1 MEIQKTTDTGI
12 MSKRKVLEE
21 LSRSAASLE
30 RMDRWGFRFLKE
42 DSNLKCHLSISFT
55 DAAWPAELIQQFAFC
70 ERINK
75 MVDDCT
81 VFQKDERTKLFQ
93 VQMKNHWSLYL
104 HSWLFLVDWNN
115 SSIFCVF
122 ATVLTSTLSCGY
134 AKVFFQTEKSLNS
147 GLHKLYIL
155 ASLMLLSQSF

>member
-21 LSRSAASLE
+21 LSRSAASLK
-30 RMDRWGFRFLKE
+30 RMDRRCPRFLKE

-55 DAAWPAELIQQFAFC
+55 DAAWPAEFIQQFAFC

-93 VQMKNHWSLYL
+93 VQMINH
-104 HSWLFLVDWNN
+104 
-115 SSIFCVF
+115 
-122 ATVLTSTLSCGY
+122 
-134 AKVFFQTEKSLNS
+134 
-147 GLHKLYIL
+147 
-155 ASLMLLSQSF
+155 